1 MTQRNP
7 SADTL
12 YEMAMQRIGD
22 LRCDA
27 ARGRDLKRHAGDV
40 RDRDVEPVITTAST
54 LCSQHV
60 ATTLS
65 HQR

>member
-1 MTQRNP
+1 MRQH
-7 SADTL
+7 SQSVDAL

-27 ARGRDLKRHAGDV
+27 ARGRDLKSPAHEPRGSAD
-40 RDRDVEPVITTAST
+40 EPVITTPST
-54 LCSQHV
+54 ICSQHV
-60 ATTLS
+60 SAKLS